1 MAALQMEDSRQVSM
15 KIALL
20 DDDIM
25 CLSLLAQ
32 MEVMDHR
39 NHRHL
44 YASMSTTET
53 PPSTAVLIST
63 WALALALNRALG
75 RAFILALV
83 LLRLLWFGSQT
94 MLRIPGELTM
104 ISINMIDRV
113 PRYEASRSFLRLAH
127 SPFSMRNS
135 RES

>member
-1 MAALQMEDSRQVSM
+1 MEDSRPVSM

-20 DDDIM
+20 DDDIL

-32 MEVMDHR
+32 MEVLDHR

-44 YASMSTTET
+44 YAFMSTTET
-53 PPSTAVLIST
+53 PPSTAVLKST
-63 WALALALNRALG
+63 WALALALNGALG

-83 LLRLLWFGSQT
+83 LLRLLWFGSYPR
-94 MLRIPGELTM
+94 LRLPGEVTM
-104 ISINMIDRV
+104 ISINLIDRV
-113 PRYEASRSFLRLAH
+113 PRYEASRSFLRLPH
-127 SPFSMRNS
+127 SPFSMCNS